1 MDQSLRVISE
11 GLRITTRILNNNL
24 IEEQVLKKQLVLFE
38 DLKIKQ
44 IANKNANIKELMT
57 LKEEMIEIRKK
68 LAECEDREKKL
79 SDKAKKIFENLQ
91 ELDQKKASARKA
103 LDEVRNQI
111 EELRRITVYVDLD
124 IEMEPN
130 EYEIPDGWKELRNS
144 LIEVKKMEN
153 FTIGELTVLAK
164 AVMLKLRFIED
175 GRKYD
180 FLFDSRKM
188 QQVFDE
194 VTRKEF
200 I

>member
-1 MDQSLRVISE
+1 
-11 GLRITTRILNNNL
+11 
-24 IEEQVLKKQLVLFE
+24 
-38 DLKIKQ
+38 
-44 IANKNANIKELMT
+44 
-57 LKEEMIEIRKK
+57 
-68 LAECEDREKKL
+68 
-79 SDKAKKIFENLQ
+79 
-91 ELDQKKASARKA
+91 
-103 LDEVRNQI
+103 
-111 EELRRITVYVDLD
+111 
-124 IEMEPN
+124 MEPN

-144 LIEVKKMEN
+144 LIEVKEMEN